1 MFGPPS
7 GDLSAWMETQI
18 IIIENTSSLSLYPK
32 TRATYLFGPPSCDLS
47 AWQRWKPNRGKLEKD
62 FQDDSFSWRLLV
74 SCQKLLLFCLSFSLN
89 MTIQAR
95 VNKPEVVSF
104 WCRRTRDW

>member
-18 IIIENTSSLSLYPK
+18 IIMENTSSLSLYPK

-62 FQDDSFSWRLLV
+62 FQDDSFSWRPLV
-74 SCQKLLLFCLSFSLN
+74 SFVAILFEFQSQRDN
-89 MTIQAR
+89 TGTGEQAR
-95 VNKPEVVSF
+95 SG
-104 WCRRTRDW
+104 